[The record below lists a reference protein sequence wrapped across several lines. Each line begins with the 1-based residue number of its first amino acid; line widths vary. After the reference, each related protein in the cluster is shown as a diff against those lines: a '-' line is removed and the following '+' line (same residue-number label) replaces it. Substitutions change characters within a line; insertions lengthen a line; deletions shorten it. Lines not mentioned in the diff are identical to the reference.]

1 MFRGIQSSRLVNRKV
16 SPLSIPLILP
26 GIKSVTRKN
35 RYKNCH
41 LTRQNGA
48 SIISRQRKI
57 FQPITMIY
65 LFRARARGRRDRRAY
80 HELQSTTKRKK
91 ETLQDVPFPFFYS
104 LFFWRVFVFIVASHV
119 PSKRVL
125 VSSDFVITKGK

>member
-80 HELQSTTKRKK
+80 HELQERSKKKKRCKMFLFLSST
-91 ETLQDVPFPFFYS
+91 PF
-104 LFFWRVFVFIVASHV
+104 
-119 PSKRVL
+119 
-125 VSSDFVITKGK
+125 SSDVFLFSSSLLTFPRNVYSFLLIS